1 MKDLIDFVAR
11 AIVEHPDAVEV
22 TETGGGRRFELCVAD
37 EDMGRIIGRRGR
49 TAQAMRTV
57 LRASADR
64 EDDIELEIVG
74 REGNGAG

>member
-22 TETGGGRRFELCVAD
+22 TESDGGCRFELCVAD

-49 TAQAMRTV
+49 TAQAMRAV

-64 EDDIELEIVG
+64 EDEIELEIVG
-74 REGNGAG
+74 REGNGAE